1 MGLASPRNTT
11 HLVKRAQGDDEEPM
25 PGRAHATEDIPA
37 APEVAR
43 PPATA
48 RRHTGHGA
56 DETPGDRPG
65 RAVVTLTL
73 SAETRKREL
82 TTSPGSEQHE
92 PAARAV
98 DVARRRRRLR
108 ESGAGS
114 KAGQVVVV
122 IG

>member
-65 RAVVTLTL
+65 RAAVTL
-73 SAETRKREL
+73 SAETGKREL
-82 TTSPGSEQHE
+82 TTSGSDRAGLRGGQPGRRPGATEEGAQHLVCC
-92 PAARAV
+92 R
-98 DVARRRRRLR
+98 
-108 ESGAGS
+108 
-114 KAGQVVVV
+114 
-122 IG
+122 

>member
-1 MGLASPRNTT
+1 
-11 HLVKRAQGDDEEPM
+11 VKRAQGDDEEPM

-48 RRHTGHGA
+48 SRHGPQSRSA

-92 PAARAV
+92 LAARAV
-98 DVARRRRRLR
+98 GVARRRRRLR

>member
-1 MGLASPRNTT
+1 M
-11 HLVKRAQGDDEEPM
+11 KRTQGDDEETM
-25 PGRAHATEDIPA
+25 PPCARNRRHPRNAA

-48 RRHTGHGA
+48 SRHGPQSRSA

-73 SAETRKREL
+73 SAETRKREI

-92 PAARAV
+92 PAAHAV
-98 DVARRRRRLR
+98 GVARRRRRLR